1 MSTSSQASELVSDD
15 AGQPHEKEFWLQT
28 VFELGPRLGK
38 GSFSVVYSAV
48 HIETKQPVALK
59 VIRRSKLKSIKEIT
73 RLERECLVMESL
85 MHPNIVRLHSVF
97 QDEINIYLSMQRADG
112 CDLLEYIL
120 SREERRLQE
129 WEVRHFFLQVT
140 SAVACA
146 HRNYFIHRDL
156 KLENIFIKDLSC
168 KHKEVLV
175 GDWGFAGTYHPKH
188 RQRDFC
194 GSIHYAAPEMWRR
207 KSYIGP
213 EVDVWS
219 LGVLL
224 FAMITG
230 KLPFRGA
237 SNKDTY
243 QLVIS
248 ITYAIPEFVS
258 PLLTDLISRILV
270 PPKRRL
276 SLQQVM
282 EHDWVVGPRLRS
294 VQHALHSIPVSVYNP
309 ETQQTTEVSLSSMV
323 EHESARAAHR
333 VPRALSADDGD
344 SVRASAAGRVQSLQQ
359 RKMNRHSRSFSMSS
373 ALPDEPISPKK
384 KKSGSVIALITKRT
398 SRANSS
404 GAEHP
409 SRQQELKA
417 RRLRDKANRSAL
429 RKEQKRTRAPKRVS
443 RSGRSDSYS
452 EATSPR
458 SPHPGSSSSTAT
470 TNDDAAVCVT
480 AAADTTITPLS
491 ARRHQNVQLADE
503 VVPSASSES
512 GKGTVKKSSSR
523 SKHRSRRGSQS
534 SGESKGSRVSK
545 SNSKEV
551 KTPRSSKGSS
561 SRHSRDSKSTREAK
575 SSRSRKEGSKSRSR
589 SRHGRGHHHHHH
601 HHHHK
606 SSKMK
611 KSRSKSSSH
620 HDHDHDHDHDH
631 GDGSE
636 SLPGEQAEGVYG
648 GASDAAHDDAHQ
660 SSKRSNR
667 KSALLRAGE
676 AAARTTAT
684 APADDVDAR
693 LRRKVGSWIAGD
705 RSSVDSTASNNSL
718 LSSSVSC
725 PLLRSSPMDALL
737 MKFR

>member
-237 SNKDTY
+237 TNKDTY

-248 ITYAIPEFVS
+248 ITYAIPDFVS

-323 EHESARAAHR
+323 EHESARAARR

-373 ALPDEPISPKK
+373 ALPEEPISPKK

-417 RRLRDKANRSAL
+417 RRLRDKVNRSAL

-443 RSGRSDSYS
+443 RSGRSDSNS

-458 SPHPGSSSSTAT
+458 TPKPGSSGSTAAD
-470 TNDDAAVCVT
+470 DDAACLT
-480 AAADTTITPLS
+480 AAADTTPLS
-491 ARRHQNVQLADE
+491 ARRHQNVHLADE
-503 VVPSASSES
+503 ETLSASES
-512 GKGTVKKSSSR
+512 GNRGVKKSSSR
-523 SKHRSRRGSQS
+523 SKHRSRGSGSRISQS

-545 SNSKEV
+545 STSKEV
-551 KTPRSSKGSS
+551 KTPRSSKSSS
-561 SRHSRDSKSTREAK
+561 SRHSRDSKSTRETK

-589 SRHGRGHHHHHH
+589 SRHGHHHGHHG
-601 HHHHK
+601 HK
-606 SSKMK
+606 SSKVK

-620 HDHDHDHDHDH
+620 HHPADA
-631 GDGSE
+631 SV
-636 SLPGEQAEGVYG
+636 SLPAEQADGFS
-648 GASDAAHDDAHQ
+648 GASDAAHQ

-667 KSALLRAGE
+667 KSALLRHGE
-676 AAARTTAT
+676 AAPRTIAT
-684 APADDVDAR
+684 GPADDVDAR

-725 PLLRSSPMDALL
+725 PLLRSSPMDAFL